1 MTTRYIGSGPY
12 CYANCLAMALGDGID
27 PGLMEV
33 LTGSPFGMQLLGG
46 HRPLFDPLG
55 WDPETGIDA
64 ALSLLGWTCQRSHG
78 THPAMALQALR
89 AALAG
94 GPALVGPV
102 EMGLLQHQPD
112 AAGAIGADHYV
123 LVTGLDG
130 DRVCFHDPD
139 GYPHATLAAD
149 SFAAA
154 WRGESIEY
162 ARAEYTM
169 RSGFHR
175 IRLVAAEDA
184 LRACVPAAIGWL
196 HGRSA
201 LAPPGSL
208 GGGEAAL
215 ALAELVE
222 MGLTDAQRDEL
233 VCFAV
238 RLGAR
243 RLSDAQYWLARV
255 GLTHAAEI
263 AGEQS
268 RLVGSLQYPLV
279 TNDKAAAA
287 RILRVLAP
295 TYRQLAEALSA

>member
-12 CYANCLAMALGDGID
+12 CYANCLAMALGDGTD

-64 ALSLLGWTCQRSHG
+64 ALSLLGWTCQRSQS
-78 THPAMALQALR
+78 THPAMALQTLR
-89 AALAG
+89 AALAD

-112 AAGAIGADHYV
+112 
-123 LVTGLDG
+123 
-130 DRVCFHDPD
+130 
-139 GYPHATLAAD
+139 
-149 SFAAA
+149 
-154 WRGESIEY
+154 
-162 ARAEYTM
+162 
-169 RSGFHR
+169 
-175 IRLVAAEDA
+175 
-184 LRACVPAAIGWL
+184 
-196 HGRSA
+196 

-233 VCFAV
+233 VWFAV

-255 GLTHAAEI
+255 WLTQAAEI
-263 AGEQS
+263 AGKQS

-287 RILRVLAP
+287 KILRVLAP
-295 TYRQLAEALSA
+295 AYRQLAEALSA

>member
-1 MTTRYIGSGPY
+1 MTARYIGSGPY
-12 CYANCLAMALGDGID
+12 CYANCLVMALGDGTD
-27 PGLMEV
+27 PGLVEV

-64 ALSLLGWTCQRSHG
+64 ALSLLGWTCQRSQS

-94 GPALVGPV
+94 GPAVVGPV

-112 AAGAIGADHYV
+112 AAGAAGADHYV
-123 LVTGLDG
+123 LVTGLDDDG
-130 DRVCFHDPD
+130 VGFHDPD

-162 ARAEYTM
+162 ARGEYTM
-169 RSGFHR
+169 RSGFRR

-184 LRACVPAAIGWL
+184 LRACVPAAISWL
-196 HGRSA
+196 NGRSA
-201 LAPPGSL
+201 LAPPSSL
-208 GGGEAAL
+208 SGGEAAL
-215 ALAELVE
+215 ALAELVTT
-222 MGLTDAQRDEL
+222 GLTNAQRDEL
-233 VCFAV
+233 VWFAI

-243 RLSDAQYWLARV
+243 RLSDAQYWLAQA
-255 GLTHAAEI
+255 GLTQAAEI
-263 AGEQS
+263 AGQQS

-279 TNDKAAAA
+279 TNDKTAAAKT
-287 RILRVLAP
+287 LRVLAP
-295 TYRQLAEALSA
+295 TYRQLAQALSA